1 MYLQD
6 GLWVVLM
13 LGVFLVIGFFEVGAP
28 FPGIKVFLVVGN
40 LVGLGERPGVDGPFV
55 FRDVDA
61 TPEEKI

>member
-6 GLWVVLM
+6 GLWVVLI
-13 LGVFLVIGFFEVGAP
+13 LGVFLVIGF
-28 FPGIKVFLVVGN
+28 KVFLVVGN